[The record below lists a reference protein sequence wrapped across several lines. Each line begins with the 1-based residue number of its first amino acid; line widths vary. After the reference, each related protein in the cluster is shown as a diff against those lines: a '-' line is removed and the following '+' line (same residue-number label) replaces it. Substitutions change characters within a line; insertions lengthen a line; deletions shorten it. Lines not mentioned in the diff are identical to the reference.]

1 MTRDIDQA
9 VRFVA
14 ALAGDEATPMTWQ
27 TFDDSSKR
35 RPHLARIMHG
45 TLADVSRELERLN
58 DEGAGVFVTV
68 NQTDLKGRRKGNVIA
83 VRSLFIDCDNGP
95 PTAALEPRPSIA
107 VESAGGPHYYWLAE
121 GVALDDFRACQR
133 RLAVHYGSDIA
144 VNDLP
149 RVMRVPGFLHCKAK
163 PVLVRLLWAKQTTH
177 AAGDVVPSK
186 AHETPAPRTSATAY
200 SGKGDL
206 RTLDVVELFRSKQRY
221 RRGLGDGKHAVRC
234 PWSADHSREDSEADT
249 STVVWE
255 ASGGAWPSFL
265 CLHGHC
271 DGRRVEDVLAWA
283 GDALVDAHCRDLY
296 ANAKQAELI
305 ARAQAWRDQY
315 KAERA
320 ADEPETPIRTRR
332 VIYRGT
338 DGRDLRDQAIE
349 VLAGHRGVYVASGVL
364 ARVGTGKRIEHMDR
378 GAITSALVDV
388 AEVRKRGRNGEAATE
403 VPGQLLSM
411 LESLDAAQSR
421 RFRPLEVVTSSPF
434 WSPAGRAVT
443 DPGYCADARAVL
455 VDPPPVTADL
465 WTSPGAA
472 LAWLCGEVLED
483 FPWASTAERT
493 NYLAAL
499 LVPLVRPMIDGPV
512 PLINIEASRRG
523 SGKSLLAQLICVIH
537 GKPAEVG
544 PLPRDES
551 EVEKKIVAILITAD
565 PIHVWDNVKHAV
577 NSPSLDVVTTSRWYN
592 GRILGKSKTVRLP
605 VRQLWVMTSNNA
617 KLSEDMVRRMIR
629 VRLVPAMEHPED
641 RVGFKHADILGWA
654 KANRSLVLS
663 ALWQAVAAWIK
674 AGKPTTTT
682 AQGLGSFESFVA
694 VVGGILA
701 HAGVP
706 DFLANRAES
715 RTDSSM
721 EADEW
726 PAFLS
731 AWWSA
736 SGPAAVTAK
745 ELLDL
750 CDDELMLAAR
760 GSGQTLSQTMKLA
773 RAVRAQRDAIRYGY
787 RVQVERDT
795 HRKGLRYSLA
805 KVH

>member
-221 RRGLGDGKHAVRC
+221 RRSLGDGKHAVRC

-271 DGRRVEDVLAWA
+271 DGRRIEGVLAWA

-305 ARAQAWRDQY
+305 ARA
-315 KAERA
+315 
-320 ADEPETPIRTRR
+320 
-332 VIYRGT
+332 
-338 DGRDLRDQAIE
+338 
-349 VLAGHRGVYVASGVL
+349 
-364 ARVGTGKRIEHMDR
+364 
-378 GAITSALVDV
+378 
-388 AEVRKRGRNGEAATE
+388 
-403 VPGQLLSM
+403 
-411 LESLDAAQSR
+411 
-421 RFRPLEVVTSSPF
+421 
-434 WSPAGRAVT
+434 
-443 DPGYCADARAVL
+443 
-455 VDPPPVTADL
+455 
-465 WTSPGAA
+465 
-472 LAWLCGEVLED
+472 
-483 FPWASTAERT
+483 
-493 NYLAAL
+493 
-499 LVPLVRPMIDGPV
+499 
-512 PLINIEASRRG
+512 
-523 SGKSLLAQLICVIH
+523 
-537 GKPAEVG
+537 
-544 PLPRDES
+544 
-551 EVEKKIVAILITAD
+551 
-565 PIHVWDNVKHAV
+565 
-577 NSPSLDVVTTSRWYN
+577 
-592 GRILGKSKTVRLP
+592 
-605 VRQLWVMTSNNA
+605 
-617 KLSEDMVRRMIR
+617 
-629 VRLVPAMEHPED
+629 
-641 RVGFKHADILGWA
+641 
-654 KANRSLVLS
+654 
-663 ALWQAVAAWIK
+663 
-674 AGKPTTTT
+674 
-682 AQGLGSFESFVA
+682 
-694 VVGGILA
+694 
-701 HAGVP
+701 
-706 DFLANRAES
+706 
-715 RTDSSM
+715 
-721 EADEW
+721 
-726 PAFLS
+726 
-731 AWWSA
+731 
-736 SGPAAVTAK
+736 
-745 ELLDL
+745 
-750 CDDELMLAAR
+750 
-760 GSGQTLSQTMKLA
+760 
-773 RAVRAQRDAIRYGY
+773 
-787 RVQVERDT
+787 
-795 HRKGLRYSLA
+795 
-805 KVH
+805 